1 MKKHLRN
8 IDEVSIEK
16 IFMAKYVF
24 KEDDIRQHLMMQQD
38 IINRMANNSSNCKAW
53 LITIVAALT
62 ALQITQETI
71 HNFGWLMIII
81 CLMFWYLDAFYLALE
96 RLHRDN
102 ERNFVSE
109 LKKENFSIE
118 ELIYCFSTKGNDKL
132 MLTLK
137 AMWST
142 SCFPFYIILIGLTVF
157 LSWTGI
163 HLDR

>member
-1 MKKHLRN
+1 
-8 IDEVSIEK
+8 
-16 IFMAKYVF
+16 MAKYVF

-137 AMWST
+137 AMCST

>member
-1 MKKHLRN
+1 M
-8 IDEVSIEK
+8 
-16 IFMAKYVF
+16 
-24 KEDDIRQHLMMQQD
+24 
-38 IINRMANNSSNCKAW
+38 
-53 LITIVAALT
+53 
-62 ALQITQETI
+62 
-71 HNFGWLMIII
+71 
-81 CLMFWYLDAFYLALE
+81 
-96 RLHRDN
+96 LHRDN